1 MYAEKAKSKRT
12 SLALQLKPIFLS
24 VLASLFFSLVVRG
37 FVMTEKWYDHTTGNT
52 GDGNP
57 ILLP

>member
-1 MYAEKAKSKRT
+1 MQKKQ
-12 SLALQLKPIFLS
+12 SLKGKVLLYSLKPIFLS

-37 FVMTEKWYDHTTGNT
+37 FVMTEKWYDHTSNT
-52 GDGNP
+52 GDENP

>member
-1 MYAEKAKSKRT
+1 MQKKQ
-12 SLALQLKPIFLS
+12 SLKGQVLLYSLKPIFLS

-37 FVMTEKWYDHTTGNT
+37 FVMTEKWYDHTTSNT